1 MLAEKFGFERTDK
14 YLYTKNVEWEEV
26 DIIESKISF
35 DLSWINPECFIKV
48 NNLTTNFNINVHG
61 ELLDNKILKKKFI
74 NIFSSFLLAA
84 NVESSTFMF
93 KKPILV
99 NEMNFWIIVHFKN
112 YYVSSI
118 VLENAE
124 ESLINNYNNWS
135 NYKFKKKK
143 ESHDLWL
150 KKNFGEPDDKKGK
163 SIIYFLSFGQITSY
177 IDQKS
182 GEVGIAIEYK

>member
-1 MLAEKFGFERTDK
+1 M
-14 YLYTKNVEWEEV
+14 
-26 DIIESKISF
+26 
-35 DLSWINPECFIKV
+35 
-48 NNLTTNFNINVHG
+48 TTNNFNINVHG
-61 ELLDNKILKKKFI
+61 ELIDNKIQKEKFI
-74 NIFSSFLLAA
+74 KIFSSLLWVE

-99 NEMNFWIIVHFKN
+99 NEMNFWIVVHFKDD
-112 YYVSSI
+112 YVSI
-118 VLENAE
+118 IELENAD
-124 ESLINNYNNWS
+124 ESLKNDYGNWS
-135 NYKFKKKK
+135 NYKVEKKK